1 MSRDGSATGEPRTP
15 LQRQLT
21 GTRAPAKPTP
31 LDALAAARHWF
42 NQGRKLDIQALAA
55 ELGVSRV
62 TLHRWVGT
70 REQLLV
76 EVLWV
81 SSERALTRLR
91 EQVRAEE
98 PGQSGQP
105 GQHSH
110 TAEVL
115 ARWVREVLAHPGHRQ
130 LASEEGEMFVRL
142 LTHDASVFQ
151 RRLIELVRELLV
163 EDIAAGRVT
172 IELAPLELAYTV
184 VRIVESFVHTP
195 AITGCAPDPD
205 GNARVLRALL
215 R

>member
-1 MSRDGSATGEPRTP
+1 MSRDGSAPGEPPTP

-21 GTRAPAKPTP
+21 GTRAPARPTP

-70 REQLLV
+70 REQLLF

-81 SSERALTRLR
+81 SSERALTRLH
-91 EQVRAEE
+91 EQVEAE
-98 PGQSGQP
+98 GLMQP
-105 GQHSH
+105 GQVHSH

-115 ARWVREVLAHPGHRQ
+115 VRWVREVLAHPGHRQ

-151 RRLIELVRELLV
+151 SRLIELVRELLV

>member
-1 MSRDGSATGEPRTP
+1 
-15 LQRQLT
+15 
-21 GTRAPAKPTP
+21 
-31 LDALAAARHWF
+31 LDALDAARHWF

-91 EQVRAEE
+91 DEVRAE
-98 PGQSGQP
+98 GLAQP

-142 LTHDASVFQ
+142 LTHDASEFQ

>member
-1 MSRDGSATGEPRTP
+1 MSRDGSAPGEPPTP

-21 GTRAPAKPTP
+21 GTRAPARPTP

-81 SSERALTRLR
+81 SSERALTRLH
-91 EQVRAEE
+91 EQVEAE
-98 PGQSGQP
+98 GLAQP
-105 GQHSH
+105 GQVHSH

-115 ARWVREVLAHPGHRQ
+115 VRWVREVLAHPGHRQ
-130 LASEEGEMFVRL
+130 LASEESEMFVRL
-142 LTHDASVFQ
+142 LTHDASEFQ

>member
-1 MSRDGSATGEPRTP
+1 MSRDGSATGESPTP

-21 GTRAPAKPTP
+21 GTRAPVRPTP
-31 LDALAAARHWF
+31 LDALAAARQWF

-70 REQLLV
+70 REQLLT

-91 EQVRAEE
+91 DEVRAEG
-98 PGQSGQP
+98 PVQP

-110 TAEVL
+110 AAEVL
-115 ARWVREVLAHPGHRQ
+115 ARWAREVLAHPGHRQ
-130 LASEEGEMFVRL
+130 LAAEEGEMFVRL

-172 IELAPLELAYTV
+172 IDLEPLELAYTV

>member
-1 MSRDGSATGEPRTP
+1 MSRDGSAPGESPTP

-31 LDALAAARHWF
+31 LDALAAARYWF

-81 SSERALTRLR
+81 SSERALTRLH
-91 EQVRAEE
+91 EQVRGEE
-98 PGQSGQP
+98 PGQP
-105 GQHSH
+105 GQRSH

-115 ARWVREVLAHPGHRQ
+115 GRWVREVLAHPGHRQ

-195 AITGCAPDPD
+195 AITGCAPDPA

>member
-1 MSRDGSATGEPRTP
+1 MSREGSATGEPRTP
-15 LQRQLT
+15 LQQQLT
-21 GTRAPAKPTP
+21 GLRAPARPTP
-31 LDALAAARHWF
+31 LDALAAARRWF
-42 NQGRKLDIQALAA
+42 DQGRKLDIQALAA

-76 EVLWV
+76 EVLWL
-81 SSERALTRLR
+81 SAERALTRLR
-91 EQVRAEE
+91 DEVRAEA
-98 PGQSGQP
+98 PA
-105 GQHSH
+105 HSH

-115 ARWVREVLAHPGHRQ
+115 GRWAHEVLAHPGHRQ
-130 LASEEGEMFVRL
+130 LQSEEGEMFVRL

>member
-1 MSRDGSATGEPRTP
+1 MSRDGSAPGESPTP

-31 LDALAAARHWF
+31 LDALAAARYWF

-81 SSERALTRLR
+81 SSERALTRLH

-98 PGQSGQP
+98 P

>member
-1 MSRDGSATGEPRTP
+1 MSRERSATGDARTP

-21 GTRAPAKPTP
+21 GTRPSVKATP
-31 LDALAAARHWF
+31 LDALATARRWF
-42 NQGRKLDIQALAA
+42 NQGRRLDIQALAA

-81 SSERALTRLR
+81 SAERALTRLR
-91 EQVRAEE
+91 DQVRAE
-98 PGQSGQP
+98 GLAR
-105 GQHSH
+105 SH

-115 ARWVREVLAHPGHRQ
+115 GRWAREVLAHPGHRQ
-130 LASEEGEMFVRL
+130 LQSEEGGMFARL
-142 LTHDASVFQ
+142 LTHDASEFQ
-151 RRLIELVRELLV
+151 RRLIELVQEMV
-163 EDIAAGRVT
+163 TEDIAACRIT
-172 IELAPLELAYTV
+172 IELESLELAYTV

-205 GNARVLRALL
+205 RNARVLRALL
-215 R
+215 H

>member
-1 MSRDGSATGEPRTP
+1 MSRDGSATSEPRTP

-21 GTRAPAKPTP
+21 GPRAPARPTP

-76 EVLWV
+76 EVLWM
-81 SSERALTRLR
+81 SAERALTRLR
-91 EQVRAEE
+91 DQVRTEGLAR
-98 PGQSGQP
+98 
-105 GQHSH
+105 SH

-115 ARWVREVLAHPGHRQ
+115 GRWVWDVLAHPGHRQ
-130 LASEEGEMFVRL
+130 LQAEESDMFVRL
-142 LTHDASVFQ
+142 LTHDASEFQ

-172 IELAPLELAYTV
+172 IELEPLELAYTV

>member
-1 MSRDGSATGEPRTP
+1 MSRDGSATGESPTP

-21 GTRAPAKPTP
+21 GTRAPARPTP
-31 LDALAAARHWF
+31 LDALDAARHWF

-81 SSERALTRLR
+81 SSDRALTRLR
-91 EQVRAEE
+91 DEVRAEE
-98 PGQSGQP
+98 P

-115 ARWVREVLAHPGHRQ
+115 ARWAREVLAHPGHRQ

-172 IELAPLELAYTV
+172 IELEPLELAYTV

>member
-1 MSRDGSATGEPRTP
+1 MSSEGTATGEPRTP

-21 GTRAPAKPTP
+21 GTPAPARPTP
-31 LDALAAARHWF
+31 LDALAAARRWF
-42 NQGRKLDIQALAA
+42 DQGRRLDIQALAA

-76 EVLWV
+76 EVLWL
-81 SSERALTRLR
+81 SAEQALTRLR
-91 EQVRAEE
+91 DQVRAEE
-98 PGQSGQP
+98 LTR
-105 GQHSH
+105 SH

-142 LTHDASVFQ
+142 LTHDASEFQ

-172 IELAPLELAYTV
+172 IELEPLELAYTV

>member
-1 MSRDGSATGEPRTP
+1 MSREGPATGEPRTP

-21 GTRAPAKPTP
+21 GTRAPARPTP
-31 LDALAAARHWF
+31 LDALDAARHWF
-42 NQGRKLDIQALAA
+42 NRGRRLDIRALAA

-81 SSERALTRLR
+81 SAERALTRLR
-91 EQVRAEE
+91 DQVRAE
-98 PGQSGQP
+98 QLAQP
-105 GQHSH
+105 GQRSH

-115 ARWVREVLAHPGHRQ
+115 GRWVREVLAHPGHQQ
-130 LASEEGEMFVRL
+130 LQAEEGEMLVRL

-151 RRLIELVRELLV
+151 SRLIELVRELLV

-172 IELAPLELAYTV
+172 IELEPLELAYTV

>member
-1 MSRDGSATGEPRTP
+1 MSRDGSAPGEPPTP

-21 GTRAPAKPTP
+21 GTGAPARPTP

-81 SSERALTRLR
+81 SSERALTRLH
-91 EQVRAEE
+91 EQVRAERLV
-98 PGQSGQP
+98 QP
-105 GQHSH
+105 GPHSH

-115 ARWVREVLAHPGHRQ
+115 GRWVREVLAHPGHRQ
-130 LASEEGEMFVRL
+130 LASEESEMFVRL

-151 RRLIELVRELLV
+151 RRLIDLVRELLV

-172 IELAPLELAYTV
+172 IDLEPLELAYTV

>member
-1 MSRDGSATGEPRTP
+1 MSRDGSAPGEPPTP

-21 GTRAPAKPTP
+21 GTRAPARPTP

-81 SSERALTRLR
+81 SSERALTRLH
-91 EQVRAEE
+91 EQVEAE
-98 PGQSGQP
+98 GLVQP
-105 GQHSH
+105 GQVHSH

-115 ARWVREVLAHPGHRQ
+115 GRWVREVLAHPGHRQ
-130 LASEEGEMFVRL
+130 LASEESEMFVRL

-172 IELAPLELAYTV
+172 IDLEPLELAYTV

>member
-1 MSRDGSATGEPRTP
+1 MSRDGSAPGESPTP
-15 LQRQLT
+15 LQRQLA
-21 GTRAPAKPTP
+21 GTRAPARPTP

-91 EQVRAEE
+91 EQVDAEGLAR
-98 PGQSGQP
+98 PGR
-105 GQHSH
+105 HSH

-115 ARWVREVLAHPGHRQ
+115 ARWVREVLAHAGHRQ
-130 LASEEGEMFVRL
+130 LASEESEMFVRL
-142 LTHDASVFQ
+142 LTHDASEFQ

>member
-21 GTRAPAKPTP
+21 GTRAPARPTP
-31 LDALAAARHWF
+31 LDALAAAGHWF

-81 SSERALTRLR
+81 SSERALTRLH
-91 EQVRAEE
+91 EQVRAE
-98 PGQSGQP
+98 GLVQP
-105 GQHSH
+105 GQVHSH

-115 ARWVREVLAHPGHRQ
+115 GRWVREVLVHPGHRQ
-130 LASEEGEMFVRL
+130 LASAESEMFVRL
-142 LTHDASVFQ
+142 LSHDASVFQ

-172 IELAPLELAYTV
+172 IDLEPLELAYTV

>member
-1 MSRDGSATGEPRTP
+1 MSRDGSAPGESPTP

-31 LDALAAARHWF
+31 LDALAAARYWF

-81 SSERALTRLR
+81 SSERALTRLH

-98 PGQSGQP
+98 P

-115 ARWVREVLAHPGHRQ
+115 ARWAREVLAHPGHQQ
-130 LASEEGEMFVRL
+130 LQTEEGEMFARL
-142 LTHDASVFQ
+142 LTHDASEFQ
-151 RRLIELVRELLV
+151 RRLIELVQELLT
-163 EDIAAGRVT
+163 EDITAGRVT
-172 IELAPLELAYTV
+172 IDLEPLELAYTV
-184 VRIVESFVHTP
+184 VRILESFVHTP
-195 AITGCAPDPD
+195 AITGCAPNPD

-215 R
+215 H

>member
-1 MSRDGSATGEPRTP
+1 MSRDGSAPGEPPTP

-21 GTRAPAKPTP
+21 GTRAPARPTP

-81 SSERALTRLR
+81 SSERALTRLH
-91 EQVRAEE
+91 EQVRAEGLVQ
-98 PGQSGQP
+98 PGQP
-105 GQHSH
+105 GQRSH

-115 ARWVREVLAHPGHRQ
+115 GRWVREVLAHPGHRQ
-130 LASEEGEMFVRL
+130 LASEESEMFVRL

>member
-1 MSRDGSATGEPRTP
+1 MSRDGSAPGESPTP

-21 GTRAPAKPTP
+21 GTRAAARPTP

-81 SSERALTRLR
+81 SSERALTRLH
-91 EQVRAEE
+91 EQVEAE
-98 PGQSGQP
+98 GLVQP
-105 GQHSH
+105 GQVHSH

-115 ARWVREVLAHPGHRQ
+115 GRWVREVLAHPGHRQ
-130 LASEEGEMFVRL
+130 LASEESEMFVRL

>member
-1 MSRDGSATGEPRTP
+1 MSRDGSAPGEPPTP

-21 GTRAPAKPTP
+21 GTRAPARPTP

-81 SSERALTRLR
+81 SSERALTRLH
-91 EQVRAEE
+91 EQVDAEGLAG
-98 PGQSGQP
+98 PGR
-105 GQHSH
+105 HSH

-130 LASEEGEMFVRL
+130 LASEESEMFVRL
-142 LTHDASVFQ
+142 LTHDASEFQ
-151 RRLIELVRELLV
+151 SRLIELVRKLLV
-163 EDIAAGRVT
+163 EDFAAGRVT
-172 IELAPLELAYTV
+172 IELEPLELAYTV

>member
-21 GTRAPAKPTP
+21 GTRAPARPTP

-76 EVLWV
+76 EVLWL
-81 SSERALTRLR
+81 SAEEALTRLH
-91 EQVRAEE
+91 EQVDAE
-98 PGQSGQP
+98 GLVQP

-115 ARWVREVLAHPGHRQ
+115 GRWVREVLAHPGHRQ

-142 LTHDASVFQ
+142 LTHDASEFQ

-163 EDIAAGRVT
+163 EDISAGRVT